1 MDRHKDERRSTE
13 GSTTAVDRSAARV
26 AHTDHVPT
34 SFPMLNP
41 TRDSIPFLRTRR
53 TRRPRQMRLLFPSR
67 KLPSS
72 LRRTA
77 PENNPDIDRFFLVQ
91 RYSWV

>member
-1 MDRHKDERRSTE
+1 VDRHKDERRSIE
-13 GSTTAVDRSAARV
+13 GSTTAVDRSAAQV
-26 AHTDHVPT
+26 THMDHAPT
-34 SFPMLNP
+34 SFPMLDP

-53 TRRPRQMRLLFPSR
+53 TRRSRQMRLLCPSR

-77 PENNPDIDRFFLVQ
+77 PENNPDADRVFGL
-91 RYSWV
+91 RYLRD